1 MVSHK
6 KESKKGDQFSDF
18 LENIGAKLKELREQ
32 AGYTSY
38 EHFAYDHNFGR
49 AQYGKYERGTEDMR
63 LSSLFRILEAM
74 NISWDEFFKD
84 IERK

>member
-1 MVSHK
+1 MVSNK
-6 KESKKGDQFSDF
+6 KEQNREEQFTDF
-18 LENIGAKLKELREQ
+18 LNAIGSKLKELREK

-63 LSSLFRILEAM
+63 LSSLFRILEVM
-74 NISWDEFFKD
+74 NISWSDFFKD
-84 IERK
+84 IQNK

>member
-1 MVSHK
+1 MVSKK
-6 KESKKGDQFSDF
+6 KEQNNEDQFSVF
-18 LENIGAKLKELREQ
+18 LDNIGVKLKKLREQ

-38 EHFAYDHNFGR
+38 EHFAYDHNIGR

-74 NISWDEFFKD
+74 NISWNDFFKD
-84 IERK
+84 VESK